1 MRDDEKMCMIGI
13 GMLVFVSCLII
24 GLQVCYREQKRTNDK
39 IVTEMKAVKREYSTQ
54 ENLYLSLISADS
66 LRGSVFGNNRKAEM
80 VSFNK
85 VVNIDN
91 IPMVEE

>member
-13 GMLVFVSCLII
+13 GMLVFVCCLIV
-24 GLQVCYREQKRTNDK
+24 GLQVCYREQKKTHDK
-39 IVTEMKAVKREYSTQ
+39 IVIEMKNVKREYSTQ

-66 LRGSVFGNNRKAEM
+66 LRGSVVEVTKNAEM

-85 VVNIDN
+85 IVNIEN